1 MGRISL
7 LVNSLRHITLKTIV
21 WIQHLNDDM
30 KSRIVS
36 RAPVEKKENKKDD

>member
-7 LVNSLRHITLKTIV
+7 LMNSLMHIVSKPITCL
-21 WIQHLNDDM
+21 QQLNDEM

-36 RAPVEKKENKKDD
+36 RAAVEKKES